1 MDASSVVSGRPPAK
15 SNVLPPAQRRQAMVG
30 VLIAIALAVLDTAIA
45 NTALPTIAAKLAVS
59 PDASVWIVTVYQLTL
74 VAVLLPLAAL
84 GEIVGQR
91 RIHLGGL
98 AIFTAASLFCA
109 CAWSLPSL
117 VIARALQGLGAGAIM
132 AVNIALIRFIYPP
145 ERLGQGVGRNA
156 LVVAISFVVGPT
168 VASAILL
175 LAPWPWLFAVN
186 VPAGLIGLA
195 LGRSSIPETLHATHR
210 FDWLSALLSGATFA
224 LLVLGL
230 GEAVHAAPW
239 PRIAAEWAG
248 AAGCATWLLRRQ
260 AGHEAPMLAADLL
273 RRPLFALSAATAIG
287 AFAAQGL
294 AFVSLPFLLQHGFG
308 FTQVETGFLIT
319 PWPVVVAVMAPI
331 AGSLSDRWAPGLL
344 GGIGLAVMA
353 IGLALLATMSAPL
366 SPVGISWRLALCGA
380 GFGFF
385 QAPNVRAMMASAPL
399 SRSGSAGGMV
409 SLVRLLGQTTG
420 AALVAACYAVF
431 GTAGPASALALGAG
445 FAAAASI
452 ASLLRLATKAS

>member
-1 MDASSVVSGRPPAK
+1 MI
-15 SNVLPPAQRRQAMVG
+15 G

-45 NTALPTIAAKLAVS
+45 NTALPTIAAKLDVS
-59 PDASVWIVTVYQLTL
+59 PDASVWVVTVYQLTL

-84 GEIVGQR
+84 GEIIGQR
-91 RIHLGGL
+91 RVHLYGL
-98 AIFTAASLFCA
+98 AMFTAASLFCA

-117 VIARALQGLGAGAIM
+117 VVARALQGIGAGAIM
-132 AVNIALIRFIYPP
+132 AVNIALIRFIYPA

-156 LVVAISFVVGPT
+156 LVVAVSFVVGPT

-195 LGRSSIPETLHATHR
+195 LGRSSIPETLHAARR
-210 FDWLSALLSGATFA
+210 FDWLSALLSGATFS

-248 AAGCATWLLRRQ
+248 AAGCAVWLLRRQ
-260 AGHEAPMLAADLL
+260 SGHEAPMLAADLL
-273 RRPLFALSAATAIG
+273 RRPVFALSAATAIG

-308 FTQVETGFLIT
+308 FSQVETGFLIT

-331 AGSLSDRWAPGLL
+331 AGYLADRWAPGLL
-344 GGIGLAVMA
+344 GGIGLAILA
-353 IGLALLATMSAPL
+353 IGMALLATMTAPL
-366 SPVGISWRLALCGA
+366 STVGIGWRLALCGA

-431 GTAGPASALALGAG
+431 GTAGPTSALALGAG

-452 ASLLRLATKAS
+452 ASLLRLSLRSQ